1 MNNIQKKTEKPFS
14 VDDKDRKILALLSK
28 DASLSYVDLG
38 KKVHLSSASVH
49 ERVKKLKKEGI
60 ILGIKAQLNNEKLGK
75 ELLAFIHIDTTSWAV
90 TRSILALKEIPE
102 IEEIHTVAGDSAM
115 ILKVRV
121 KNTRSL
127 EELLEIIHSIEGFKG
142 TKSYIVL
149 TPHLER

>member
-1 MNNIQKKTEKPFS
+1 M
-14 VDDKDRKILALLSK
+14 
-28 DASLSYVDLG
+28 
-38 KKVHLSSASVH
+38 
-49 ERVKKLKKEGI
+49 
-60 ILGIKAQLNNEKLGK
+60 
-75 ELLAFIHIDTTSWAV
+75 AFIHIDTISWAV

-149 TPHLER
+149 TPHLKR